1 MMTSAKALLSLLR
14 NNDNNIIKYEQVK
27 FNSTYFKEDE
37 ELLSI
42 IMRNVFFYGNK
53 FSFKELN

>member
-1 MMTSAKALLSLLR
+1 MMTSAKTLLSLLR

-27 FNSTYFKEDE
+27 FNSIYFKEDE

-42 IMRNVFFYGNK
+42 IMRNVFFMVINSHLK
-53 FSFKELN
+53 N